1 LFWDAMVGNEIMILW
16 YTGKLYLRHVIQLFI
31 FIIKLA
37 LPDPVLAYVLDW
49 KPSVEPELGGVASG
63 QKHYELVHLVPSD
76 IFVHI
81 FGYSFRV

>member
-49 KPSVEPELGGVASG
+49 KPSVEPELMLSPAPLAFPRTAEFDV
-63 QKHYELVHLVPSD
+63 
-76 IFVHI
+76 
-81 FGYSFRV
+81 